1 MFVLG
6 SAEYV
11 PAKVVDNDYFARL
24 TGRSADW
31 FVQRTGIH
39 ERRRAGSEEDIN
51 TMGVAAVEALLA
63 SDSELLDGVDLIIG
77 ATYTPKDTIGTLA
90 HVIQRRFQV
99 RDAKALCLST
109 ACSSFMDA
117 VDVAATYLNA
127 RRARRVLVV
136 AAEHNSA
143 FSRDEDET
151 SGHLW
156 GDGAAAFVFS
166 GDATHAHF
174 EVIDIRTKGLADQ
187 GRGPEAI
194 SLEPR
199 DSGLVMR
206 HGREIFTQACEA
218 MSAATRDILTANQLG
233 IEDVSLFVP
242 HQANK
247 RIIDHVA
254 ENLGLPAERVALT
267 ITHSGNMGCASVAIA
282 LHRYGYALSR
292 TQYAVLV
299 TFGGG
304 YSVGASLFR
313 RRTAADLS

>member
-24 TGRSADW
+24 TGRSAEW
-31 FVQRTGIH
+31 FVQRTGIQ
-39 ERRRAGSEEDIN
+39 ERRRAGNEENIE
-51 TMGVAAVEALLA
+51 TMGIAAVDSLLA
-63 SDSELLDGVDLIIG
+63 HDANLLAGVDLIIG

-90 HVIQRRFQV
+90 HVIQRRFAL

-109 ACSSFMDA
+109 ACSSFLDA
-117 VDVAATYLNA
+117 IDVADTYLSA
-127 RRARRVLVV
+127 GRARRVLVV

-143 FSRDEDET
+143 FCRDEDET

-156 GDGAAAFVFS
+156 GDGAAAFLFAA
-166 GDATHAHF
+166 DATQAHF
-174 EVIDIRTKGLADQ
+174 EVVDVRTKGLADQ

-206 HGREIFTQACEA
+206 HGREVFARACEEMA
-218 MSAATRDILTANQLG
+218 IATRDILDANRLG
-233 IEDVSLFVP
+233 IDDVSLFVP

-254 ENLGLPAERVALT
+254 DALGLPAERVAMT

-282 LHRYGYALSR
+282 MHRHGYALTR
-292 TQYAVLV
+292 RQYAVLV

-313 RRTAADLS
+313 RRSAGLS

>member
-1 MFVLG
+1 MFVMG

-11 PAKVVDNDYFARL
+11 PTKVVDNDYFARL
-24 TGRSADW
+24 TGRSAEW
-31 FVQRTGIH
+31 FVQRTGIQ
-39 ERRRAGSEEDIN
+39 ERRRAGTEENIN
-51 TMGVAAVEALLA
+51 TMGIAAVESLLA
-63 SDSELLDGVDLIIG
+63 QEPDLLAGIDLIIG

-90 HVIQRRFQV
+90 HVIQRRFML

-117 VDVAATYLNA
+117 VDVAGAYLA
-127 RRARRVLVV
+127 SRRAQRVLVV

-143 FSRDEDET
+143 FCRDEDET

-166 GDATHAHF
+166 GDAAQAHF
-174 EVIDIRTKGLADQ
+174 EVVDVRTKGLADQ

-199 DSGLVMR
+199 EFGLVMR
-206 HGREIFTQACEA
+206 HGREVFAQACEA
-218 MSAATRDILTANQLG
+218 MSTATRDILTANKLG
-233 IEDVSLFVP
+233 IDDVSLFVP

-254 ENLGLPAERVALT
+254 DDLGLPSERVALT

-282 LHRYGYALSR
+282 LHRFGYALLR
-292 TQYAVLV
+292 KQYAVLV

-313 RRTAADLS
+313 RRSTADLS